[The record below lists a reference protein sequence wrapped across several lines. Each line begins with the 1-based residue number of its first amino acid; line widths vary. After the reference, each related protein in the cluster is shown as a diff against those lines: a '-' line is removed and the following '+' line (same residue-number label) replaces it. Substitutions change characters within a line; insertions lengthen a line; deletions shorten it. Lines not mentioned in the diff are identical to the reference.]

1 MFKKHAAFVFL
12 CAVALAVPALAQQA
26 GNVAELNIHT
36 PKPGGTEKYEAA
48 RKKHMAWHKAQKDTW
63 TWLTWEAVS
72 GPDSGTYYT
81 GSFGHA
87 WKDFDGHEKF
97 QKDDSTDFE
106 KGIGPTLARSFTS
119 YYARRADMSLTAPN
133 TDPPSAYSLLT
144 YYRIKFEGQ
153 NDFVEAVKKINEGIK
168 KTNYA
173 QPGPSAWYQL
183 VNGGEGPMFILA
195 GGRTNWASFAPND
208 KTLDQMMEE
217 AFGKEQGAAI
227 LASGRKAI
235 LSTRTETVKNRPDLS
250 YVPATEAKTAG
261 R

>member
-12 CAVALAVPALAQQA
+12 CAVALAVPALAQQT

-36 PKPGGTEKYEAA
+36 PKPGSTDKYEAA

-63 TWLTWEAVS
+63 TWNTWEVVS

-133 TDPPSAYSLLT
+133 TDPPSACQPADLLPHQV
-144 YYRIKFEGQ
+144 RGSERLRRGGEEDQ
-153 NDFVEAVKKINEGIK
+153 RGDQEDQLRGRA
-168 KTNYA
+168 
-173 QPGPSAWYQL
+173 SAWYQL

-195 GGRTNWASFAPND
+195 GGGRTNWASFAP
-208 KTLDQMMEE
+208 TT
-217 AFGKEQGAAI
+217 
-227 LASGRKAI
+227 RP
-235 LSTRTETVKNRPDLS
+235 STR
-250 YVPATEAKTAG
+250 
-261 R
+261 

>member
-1 MFKKHAAFVFL
+1 MFKRYASLVVL
-12 CAVALAVPALAQQA
+12 CALALAVPALAQPS

-36 PKPGGTEKYEAA
+36 PKPGNTDKYEAA

-63 TWLTWEAVS
+63 TWLTWEVVS

-87 WKDFDGHEKF
+87 WKDFDGQEKF
-97 QKDDSTDFE
+97 QKDDTADYD

-119 YYARRADMSLTAPN
+119 YYVRRADMSLTAP
-133 TDPPSAYSLLT
+133 TAEPPSAYSLLT
-144 YYRIKFEGQ
+144 YYQVKFEGM
-153 NDFVEAVKKINEGIK
+153 NDFIEAVKKINEGIK
-168 KTNYA
+168 KTNYP

-183 VNGGEGPMFILA
+183 VNGGEGPVFILA

-235 LSTRTETVKNRPDLS
+235 HSIRTETVKYRADLS
-250 YVPATEAKTAG
+250 YVPAKETAN